1 MSWKAKDG
9 EHSETEREF
18 VNVDQRRSVRATV
31 EMDSQLFAGN
41 AQSRESGDVN
51 RAELDGAFELLAE

>member
-18 VNVDQRRSVRATV
+18 VNMDQRRNVRVTV
-31 EMDSQLFAGN
+31 EMDSQIFAGN
-41 AQSRESGDVN
+41 AQLRESGDVH
-51 RAELDGAFELLAE
+51 RAEFDAASELLPE